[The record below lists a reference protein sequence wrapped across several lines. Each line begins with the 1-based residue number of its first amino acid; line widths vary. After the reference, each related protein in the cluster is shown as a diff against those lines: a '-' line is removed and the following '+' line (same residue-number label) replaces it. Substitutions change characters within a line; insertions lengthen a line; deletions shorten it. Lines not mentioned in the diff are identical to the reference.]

1 MLLKL
6 RLCDHSLF
14 QKLGKLCQLSRRV
27 AAAGILSLLPF
38 EVVSHQSDVF
48 LEELRLLRIN
58 PTRIQS
64 DPAAGKSNLKYR
76 PLARIVEPQEQSTQS
91 SEKESN

>member
-6 RLCDHSLF
+6 RLCAHSLF

-38 EVVSHQSDVF
+38 EVISHQSDVF
-48 LEELRLLRIN
+48 LEELRFLRIN

-64 DPAAGKSNLKYR
+64 DSAACKGNLKYR

-91 SEKESN
+91 PEKESN